1 MILKIKTWC
10 EGIIVAI
17 IICIII
23 ESLVPNSNNK
33 KYVKVVI
40 GIYIMFVTL
49 NPILE
54 LLNYDFN
61 LENLFNVEYEQTY
74 SSIDSEMKDIYITG
88 IEETIK
94 EEIINLGYKVKYLK
108 IFVDI
113 SYENIEKIELKVE
126 SQNNKIKIEKIE
138 LGNNISIDQKEF
150 QDITEFLEK
159 NYFIKKEQI
168 IFL

>member
-1 MILKIKTWC
+1 MILKIKLWC

-33 KYVKVVI
+33 KYVKVAI
-40 GIYIMFVTL
+40 GIYIMFVSL

-61 LENLFNVEYEQTY
+61 LENLFNLEYEQTY
-74 SSIDSEMKDIYITG
+74 SSIDSEIKDIYITG

-94 EEIINLGYKVKYLK
+94 DEIINLGYEVKYLK

-113 SYENIEKIELKVE
+113 SYENIEKIELEVKP
-126 SQNNKIKIEKIE
+126 QNNEIKIEKIE
-138 LGNNISIDQKEF
+138 LGNNISINQKEF
-150 QDITEFLEK
+150 QDIIEFLEK

-168 IFL
+168 IFF

>member
-1 MILKIKTWC
+1 
-10 EGIIVAI
+10 
-17 IICIII
+17 
-23 ESLVPNSNNK
+23 
-33 KYVKVVI
+33 
-40 GIYIMFVTL
+40 MFVTL

-138 LGNNISIDQKEF
+138 LGNNMSIDQKEF